1 MSLAHRIHSFQVFVQ
16 LYGLVTILLLIGTTR
31 NFQIGAWRKVSRQF
45 RGAIVANVSY
55 VLITIA
61 LVYNEINTN
70 YIRNLTSLQHIV
82 THRKYEHF
90 LLRLAISLAQKAS
103 KNLINQS
110 KNQSHDQQWLY
121 CITLVA

>member
-1 MSLAHRIHSFQVFVQ
+1 MSLSFFSINYISIHIILFIDILLNALFEYEAVFVNASTLLSNFQVFVQ

-45 RGAIVANVSY
+45 RGAIIVNVSY

-61 LVYNEINTN
+61 L
-70 YIRNLTSLQHIV
+70 HIV

-90 LLRLAISLAQKAS
+90 LLRLAISLAQKA
-103 KNLINQS
+103 
-110 KNQSHDQQWLY
+110 
-121 CITLVA
+121 T